1 MAGILAS
8 VQTAEIT
15 SGVAKKTVL
24 QLVAAANHRVK
35 VKEISVSFKGTS
47 GSATP
52 VLVQVLRQSDAGTG
66 GDALTAKEFDE
77 SIDETIQTTALKDI
91 DGSEPTGTDEIMGE
105 EIHPQGGWT
114 WQAPFGGEI
123 PVGGGNRLGI
133 AVTAAESQTVKAR
146 MVFEE

>member
-1 MAGILAS
+1 MSGVLAS

-15 SGVAKKTVL
+15 TGVTKKTVL
-24 QLVAAANHRVK
+24 QLVAASNHRDK

-66 GDALTAKEFDE
+66 GDALTPKKFNEGD
-77 SIDETIQTTALKDI
+77 DETLQTTALKDI
-91 DGSEPTGTDEIMGE
+91 DGGEPTGTDEVMGE
-105 EIHPQGGWT
+105 EVHPQGGWT

-123 PVGGGNRLGI
+123 IVKGGTRLGI